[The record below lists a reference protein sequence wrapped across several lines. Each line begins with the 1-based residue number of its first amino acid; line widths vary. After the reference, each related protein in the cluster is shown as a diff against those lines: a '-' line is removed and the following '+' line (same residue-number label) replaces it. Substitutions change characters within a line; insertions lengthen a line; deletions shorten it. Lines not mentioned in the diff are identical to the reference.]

1 MESTEAELKTTTI
14 DLDNAQR
21 DLAQQRTTTEQ
32 QATTLQVI
40 ISLSLR
46 LNRYDKFQV
55 SIYTCISM
63 AAISLYRKEN
73 EEHRR

>member
-40 ISLSLR
+40 ISLSWR
-46 LNRYDKFQV
+46 PKAMINFKFL
-55 SIYTCISM
+55 YTR
-63 AAISLYRKEN
+63 ISLAANQLVQEG
-73 EEHRR
+73 E

>member
-1 MESTEAELKTTTI
+1 MLEKMESTEAELKTTTI

-55 SIYTCISM
+55 SIYSYFFGC
-63 AAISLYRKEN
+63 
-73 EEHRR
+73 

>member
-1 MESTEAELKTTTI
+1 MESTEAELKTTTT

-46 LNRYDKFQV
+46 LIDTCMINFKFL
-55 SIYTCISM
+55 YTR
-63 AAISLYRKEN
+63 ISLAANRLVQEG
-73 EEHRR
+73 E